1 MTKSISPTEVKEIAR
16 KMERRE
22 ALSER
27 EHNFVTDLLCG
38 RVQQHRCENN
48 DDFGDVRTVV
58 KAFDNEEENFLI

>member
-1 MTKSISPTEVKEIAR
+1 
-16 KMERRE
+16 MERRE